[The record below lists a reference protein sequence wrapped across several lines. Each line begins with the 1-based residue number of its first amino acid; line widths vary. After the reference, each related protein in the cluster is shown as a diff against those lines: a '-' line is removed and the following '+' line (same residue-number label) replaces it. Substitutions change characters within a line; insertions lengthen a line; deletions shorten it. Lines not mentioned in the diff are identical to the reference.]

1 MKILNTMI
9 HQNNY
14 KISVINYQMFKFEGQ
29 FFYQDNSFLK
39 RKCQSITLAKCQR
52 LKK

>member
-29 FFYQDNSFLK
+29 FFFEK
-39 RKCQSITLAKCQR
+39 KMSINNIS
-52 LKK
+52 